1 MWFYVGVSF
10 MALLSM
16 LDMAIFT
23 YIGFTFRV
31 SPIYYSVVAASWSIV
46 YIIVNKFLSGLGNS
60 GRNKSLMG
68 IAFFSITS
76 SLILFSGNTL
86 YTVTLAYMFHAVAVS
101 SANLAMST
109 SIYELFDSSAWSKY
123 STLQRILQNLLR
135 GSTLIVISSGIVS
148 ASLYNVLMLAS
159 LLGALS
165 LLILPPIT
173 LGIERKLHMLG
184 KGVNSLIGFASSR
197 GILTAAIDSVGDMS
211 SRALGFWN
219 SSRTVPS
226 RGRIMV
232 SVLLAVATGDFVFT
246 AMPLLVKTSLPL
258 SEYWMAQGI
267 TGITVA
273 VGGLVISRMLSGN
286 RKVAISII
294 ALRGLWL
301 SLAMPLM
308 YKEETLIL
316 YLIGMYFLGLAMDAS
331 LFNLYS
337 ESSSGY
343 GTHSYFISREL
354 GTLIG
359 SLLAGLVL
367 ASGIKE
373 AIFIF
378 PIIFTVSSAIQL
390 L

>member
-1 MWFYVGVSF
+1 
-10 MALLSM
+10 
-16 LDMAIFT
+16 
-23 YIGFTFRV
+23 
-31 SPIYYSVVAASWSIV
+31 
-46 YIIVNKFLSGLGNS
+46 
-60 GRNKSLMG
+60 
-68 IAFFSITS
+68 
-76 SLILFSGNTL
+76 
-86 YTVTLAYMFHAVAVS
+86 
-101 SANLAMST
+101 
-109 SIYELFDSSAWSKY
+109 
-123 STLQRILQNLLR
+123 
-135 GSTLIVISSGIVS
+135 
-148 ASLYNVLMLAS
+148 
-159 LLGALS
+159 
-165 LLILPPIT
+165 
-173 LGIERKLHMLG
+173 
-184 KGVNSLIGFASSR
+184 
-197 GILTAAIDSVGDMS
+197 
-211 SRALGFWN
+211 
-219 SSRTVPS
+219 
-226 RGRIMV
+226 
-232 SVLLAVATGDFVFT
+232 
-246 AMPLLVKTSLPL
+246 
-258 SEYWMAQGI
+258 MAQGI